1 MPEVIIKKTLYRY
14 VIKFC
19 NSYPVCIKYGIRD
32 KGESLW
38 MMSIHANA
46 ATACHVYDNKT
57 ISKLVKPCK
66 VVIKDIYSNEKHPFG
81 RVLKQC
87 DVKLQDVTVKSNQID
102 TSKITTP
109 VVTSGACSGD
119 LYIPSGLL
127 NPSNHCY
134 VNSILQTLHRAMI
147 AGCDSPHINNNRGGD
162 LVRLMLDCIDS
173 SSITTLADV
182 KNSLRNF
189 NSFFRWFHST

>member
-1 MPEVIIKKTLYRY
+1 
-14 VIKFC
+14 
-19 NSYPVCIKYGIRD
+19 
-32 KGESLW
+32 

-87 DVKLQDVTVKSNQID
+87 NVKLQDVTVKSNQTD

-109 VVTSGACSGD
+109 VVTSGACGGD
-119 LYIPSGLL
+119 LYIPSGVH
-127 NPSNHCY
+127 NPSNQ
-134 VNSILQTLHRAMI
+134 VTVAMLI
-147 AGCDSPHINNNRGGD
+147 PSCK
-162 LVRLMLDCIDS
+162 L
-173 SSITTLADV
+173 
-182 KNSLRNF
+182 
-189 NSFFRWFHST
+189 STVQ